1 MASCNWVSVNASGI
15 SVKSSSM
22 PHIVWSTTDTCRG
35 SESARREKG
44 HAMMPA
50 VRTEMNGPCEKRPTL
65 SQTVASINHTK
76 GAKNCHFKQ
85 NMIAGV
91 INIILNQSVTKDTS
105 HKKNYVFHQIVSHL
119 YNWRE
124 NSTRKINNLCI
135 LIWYAIGPL
144 QCGWRE

>member
-1 MASCNWVSVNASGI
+1 MSKTKEGKSEYLLTDGSVSNCMASCNWVSVNASGI

-76 GAKNCHFKQ
+76 GVKKLPLQTEYDSRCNKYNSKSIGHGRHEPQ
-85 NMIAGV
+85 
-91 INIILNQSVTKDTS
+91 
-105 HKKNYVFHQIVSHL
+105 KKNYVFHQIVSHL
-119 YNWRE
+119 YN
-124 NSTRKINNLCI
+124 
-135 LIWYAIGPL
+135 
-144 QCGWRE
+144 